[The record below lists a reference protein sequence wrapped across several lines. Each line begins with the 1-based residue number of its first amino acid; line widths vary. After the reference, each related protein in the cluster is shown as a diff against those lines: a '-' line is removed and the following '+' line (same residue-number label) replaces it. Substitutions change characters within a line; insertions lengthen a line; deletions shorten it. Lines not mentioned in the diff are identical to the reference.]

1 MREQFGPLL
10 SPVSGPVAPGGTEA
24 VETGEDVERVS
35 GGHGALLVR
44 VRRSRRPAAPKLID
58 AHLRCPGTNR
68 HNGRVSDLHV
78 HRYGPADGPLVLA
91 LHGLTG
97 HGRRWEA
104 LATGHL
110 PDVRVIAP
118 DLRGHGRSTALPP
131 WTFEAV
137 VDDVAPLVDGTPAV
151 VVGHSFGGAVAI
163 HLAHRHPE
171 LVRKLVLLDPAIG
184 LDPALL
190 LDIAES
196 TLSRPDYPDL
206 EAARLDKLETAWSDV
221 APELLEAEL
230 AEHLTP
236 TAGGR
241 MAWRMNLP
249 AVVSYWG
256 QLARAAILPPE
267 GVPTVLVYAS
277 KSPFVTAEFR
287 AVLRDRLGDELTVH
301 EFDCDHMVAQ
311 ARPAD
316 TAAVVRAAL

>member
-1 MREQFGPLL
+1 M
-10 SPVSGPVAPGGTEA
+10 
-24 VETGEDVERVS
+24 
-35 GGHGALLVR
+35 
-44 VRRSRRPAAPKLID
+44 
-58 AHLRCPGTNR
+58 
-68 HNGRVSDLHV
+68 SDLHV